1 MRLMRTIRVVIALGC
16 AAIATDAQGQ
26 IQITE
31 QLAITGTVESVT
43 GGRVVVRDEA
53 GVRHEMLVQR
63 TGEQGVAL
71 RSNQLLAFPADVRVT
86 GAIDVAKIEP
96 GQIVQVQTRLNSR
109 GAATGEVVTL
119 TVVDAASAEIGV
131 AWDAEPPRTVKDA
144 VACTV
149 TAPVT
154 RASRKRISLELPAG
168 TPFKAKTTVAL
179 TLAADARAEL
189 SSRDLGHAE
198 PGARVV
204 QLDAAKLD
212 TGDLVAKTL
221 VIENQGATAVRDRGD
236 AALEN
241 TYRGLSAEPQKEPRL
256 VRSRH
261 FAFLTDVS
269 DREWAVI
276 RDKLERMV
284 ANLER
289 YFGRKGTGVV
299 EGFIVRDLTA
309 WPEGVLQE
317 AAGVEKIRRGEGVC
331 FNATLGPQRRA
342 TLYACD
348 SHGVIQH
355 ECVHGFCHL
364 TFGSTGPTW
373 LAEGV
378 AELGNYWR
386 DGDTSVEIDPGV
398 MAYIRTTTPK
408 RRLAEI
414 AVPGREPA
422 GTWQDYA
429 WRWALCHLLA
439 NNPNYADRFRPLAIA
454 LMEDKPGASFEATY
468 GPVARELSFEYDQF
482 LETMG
487 NGARVDLAAWPW
499 KAKFR
504 PLATGATAKATVK
517 AAAGWQAT
525 GILVDQQ
532 TRYEVEAR
540 GTWQL
545 APAAAP
551 DGADG
556 DRDGHGRL
564 VAAVFHDFTL
574 TPAIPLGAKATFTP
588 PASGQLFLR
597 CADDWTQLADNEG
610 EITVTV
616 QRE

>member
-1 MRLMRTIRVVIALGC
+1 MPHGRPIHLLASIACALVAFEARGQLRVV
-16 AAIATDAQGQ
+16 
-26 IQITE
+26 E
-31 QLAITGTVESVT
+31 EVSITGTVESVA

-53 GVRHEMLVQR
+53 GGRHEVLVQR
-63 TGEQGVAL
+63 TGERGVTL
-71 RSNQLLAFPADVRVT
+71 DNGQLLAFPADVRVK

-109 GAATGEVVTL
+109 GAATGEVATL

-131 AWDAEPPRTVKDA
+131 AWDAEAPRTVKD
-144 VACTV
+144 VTACTV

-154 RASRKRISLELPAG
+154 RASRKRLTVELPAG
-168 TPFKAKTTVAL
+168 KPFKAKTLVAL
-179 TLAADARAEL
+179 ALATDARAEL

-198 PGARVV
+198 PAARVV
-204 QLDAAKLD
+204 QLDAATLD
-212 TGDLVAKTL
+212 TGDLVAKAL
-221 VIENQGATAVRDRGD
+221 VIENQGTAAVRDRGD

-241 TYRGLSAEPQKEPRL
+241 TYRGLSAEPPKEPRL

-289 YFGRKGTGVV
+289 YFGRKATGVV
-299 EGFIVRDLTA
+299 EGFIVRDLAA

-342 TLYACD
+342 TLYSCD

-355 ECVHGFCHL
+355 ECVHGLCHL

-398 MAYIRTTTPK
+398 MAYIRAATPK

-454 LMEDKPGASFEATY
+454 LMEEKPGASFEATY

-504 PLATGATAKATVK
+504 PLAAGASAKATVK

-532 TRYEVEAR
+532 TRYDVEAK

-551 DGADG
+551 GNADG

-564 VAAVFHDFTL
+564 VAAIFHDFTL
-574 TPAIPLGAKATFTP
+574 TPAIPLGAKATLTA

-610 EITVTV
+610 EIAVAV
-616 QRE
+616 RRP

>member
-1 MRLMRTIRVVIALGC
+1 MRTIRVVIALAC
-16 AAIATDAQGQ
+16 AAIAPDAQGQ

-31 QLAITGTVESVT
+31 QLAITGTVESVA

-53 GVRHEMLVQR
+53 GVRHEVLVQR
-63 TGEQGVAL
+63 SAERGVAL
-71 RSNQLLAFPADVRVT
+71 RDGRLLAFPADVRVI
-86 GAIDVAKIEP
+86 GVIDVTKIEP
-96 GQIVQVQTRLNSR
+96 GQIVRVQTRLNSR
-109 GAATGEVVTL
+109 GAATGEMATL
-119 TVVDAASAEIGV
+119 TVVDAASAVIGV
-131 AWDAEPPRTVKDA
+131 AWDAEAPRTVKDA
-144 VACTV
+144 AACTV

-154 RASRKRISLELPAG
+154 RASRRRLTLELPAG
-168 TPFKAKTTVAL
+168 TPFKAKTLVAL
-179 TLAADARAEL
+179 TLTADARAEL

-198 PGARVV
+198 PGARAV

-221 VIENQGATAVRDRGD
+221 VIENHGETAVRDRGD

-241 TYRGLSAEPQKEPRL
+241 TYRGLSAEPPKEPRL

-299 EGFIVRDLTA
+299 EGFIVRDLAA
-309 WPEGVLQE
+309 WPDGSLEE
-317 AAGVEKIRRGEGVC
+317 PMGVEKIRRGEGVC

-342 TLYACD
+342 TLYSCD

-398 MAYIRTTTPK
+398 MAFIRTTPRK
-408 RRLAEI
+408 RRLTEI

-454 LMEDKPGASFEATY
+454 LMEEKPGASFEATY

-487 NGARVDLAAWPW
+487 NGARVDLVAWPW

-504 PLATGATAKATVK
+504 PLAAGATAKATVK

-532 TRYEVEAR
+532 TRYDVEAR

-551 DGADG
+551 GSADG

-564 VAAVFHDFTL
+564 VAAVFQDFAL
-574 TPAIPLGAKATFTP
+574 TPAIPLGVKATFTA
-588 PASGQLFLR
+588 PAAGQLFLR
-597 CADDWTQLADNEG
+597 CADDWTQLADNGG
-610 EITVTV
+610 EIAVTV
-616 QRE
+616 QRP